1 VTGAVLA
8 ALRAAALDA
17 PDVRRP
23 LDHLQGDASLAI
35 DHIDFPRLAGRT
47 SKNMRG
53 APDGFDE
60 LMPFSADRKEEW
72 NAAFRGGWY
81 CGQQRLPRR
90 RGIPR
95 RRVGA
100 SQAWSSRTCLS

>member
-23 LDHLQGDASLAI
+23 LDHVQGDASLAI

-47 SKNMRG
+47 SKNMRVPRTASTSSCRKPWRHRRPAH
-53 APDGFDE
+53 APRPRLQD
-60 LMPFSADRKEEW
+60 
-72 NAAFRGGWY
+72 
-81 CGQQRLPRR
+81 QRLMATT
-90 RGIPR
+90 GH
-95 RRVGA
+95 
-100 SQAWSSRTCLS
+100 LS